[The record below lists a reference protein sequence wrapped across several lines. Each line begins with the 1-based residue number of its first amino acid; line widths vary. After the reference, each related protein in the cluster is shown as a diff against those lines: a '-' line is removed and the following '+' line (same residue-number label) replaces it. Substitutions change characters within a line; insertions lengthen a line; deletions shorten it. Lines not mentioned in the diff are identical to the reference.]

1 MNTLTPA
8 APTAADTT
16 TTYTQPV
23 RTLTVK
29 ATTGTQDRITPSC
42 ANADYLSLEVARP
55 VPGVKL
61 NPGIAHLIQH
71 AHNLHDIGQVARLL
85 DADENYLAQCLE
97 GTTEPNLKL
106 IAEIVSLTG
115 LPIAQVAQPAT
126 KGDCS
131 APSSDPH

>member
-1 MNTLTPA
+1 MNTLPLQGNI
-8 APTAADTT
+8 APNRA
-16 TTYTQPV
+16 
-23 RTLTVK
+23 
-29 ATTGTQDRITPSC
+29 S
-42 ANADYLSLEVARP
+42 ADYLSFEVSRP

-61 NPGIAHLIQH
+61 NPGIAHHIQR

-115 LPIAQVAQPAT
+115 LSIAQVAQPVT
-126 KGDCS
+126 MG
-131 APSSDPH
+131 

>member
-16 TTYTQPV
+16 TTYTRPV
-23 RTLTVK
+23 RAQTVK
-29 ATTGTQDRITPSC
+29 ATTGTQDHNAPNR
-42 ANADYLSLEVARP
+42 ANADYLNSEVARP

-61 NPGIAHLIQH
+61 NPGIAHHIQR

-115 LPIAQVAQPAT
+115 LSIAQVAQPAT
-126 KGDCS
+126 KGDCFV
-131 APSSDPH
+131 PSSDPH